1 MKFITQALG
10 SSSFPT
16 RWASK
21 TSTLVGIVREP
32 PTRLASLSR
41 HIATRNYCKCDIGA
55 SHVPVIHAHEGTL
68 SRTNQFQTFVF
79 DVAEG
84 NANFSATLVWSDP
97 AAAMAAE
104 VGAKRDER

>member
-1 MKFITQALG
+1 M
-10 SSSFPT
+10 
-16 RWASK
+16 
-21 TSTLVGIVREP
+21 
-32 PTRLASLSR
+32 
-41 HIATRNYCKCDIGA
+41 
-55 SHVPVIHAHEGTL
+55 PVIHAHEGTL

-104 VGAKRDER
+104 VGAKRDERVSVARFRALFIFQRNK